1 MLQVSVASVQLPRAL
16 FIHGV
21 DLAGQ
26 TKPTVYGG
34 FSEIW
39 KADYRGAAVSVKRYQ
54 ITLTRKT
61 LPEQVLARLL
71 TERLHLSASFIFKN
85 DDEMTQALACR
96 EAVLCSTLHHPSIL
110 TLLGVST
117 EMPGHGYCLVTPWV
131 RGLTL
136 FTDNYE
142 DTMHRSRLVRTT
154 MSRWSFI
161 LLSQCT
167 ALGDRRWS
175 GLPPF
180 PACRAWKYP

>member
-21 DLAGQ
+21 DLTGQ
-26 TKPTVYGG
+26 TRPIVCGG

-39 KADYRGAAVSVKRYQ
+39 KADYRGAAVSVKRYKV
-54 ITLTRKT
+54 TLTREM

-71 TERLHLSASFIFKN
+71 TERLHLSTSFIFKK

-96 EAVLCSTLHHPSIL
+96 EAVLWSTLHHPSIL
-110 TLLGVST
+110 TLLGISS

-136 FTDNYE
+136 FTDNYQ
-142 DTMHRSRLVRTT
+142 DTMHRSRLVRPA
-154 MSRWSFI
+154 MSLRSI
-161 LLSQCT
+161 ISLNQCT
-167 ALGDRRWS
+167 ALRDRRWP

-180 PACRAWKYP
+180 PACRAWEYP